1 MDTADHRTGP
11 RKRGDELQ
19 HAIFAATLAELQEH
33 GYPQLTMDRVAT
45 RARTS
50 KASLYRRWPNKAA
63 LALDALLDGFPDAQD
78 LPDTGELRGDL
89 AAVLRRMA
97 SVMTGTTGEVIRSI
111 LMDNAT
117 DPEVARSAR
126 ALLVGRRHVP
136 YLAVLRRWAD
146 RGVVRPDALTERVAS
161 VGPALLREHFFLHRV
176 PAPDE
181 VIDGIVEEVLLPLV
195 SSR

>member
-19 HAIFAATLAELQEH
+19 HAIFTATLAELLEH
-33 GYPQLTMDRVAT
+33 GYAKLTMDRVAT

-63 LALDALLDGFPDAQD
+63 LALETLLDGLPDAED

-97 SVMTGTTGEVIRSI
+97 SVITGPTGEVARSI
-111 LMDNAT
+111 LMDATT

-126 ALLVGRRHVP
+126 ALFIGRRHVP
-136 YLAVLRRWAD
+136 YLAVLRRWAE
-146 RGVVRPDALTERVAS
+146 RGKVRPDALTERVAS
-161 VGPALLREHFFLHRV
+161 VGPALLREHFSLHRGPV
-176 PAPDE
+176 PDE
-181 VIDGIVEEVLLPLV
+181 VIDGIVDEVLLPLV
-195 SSR
+195 SNR